1 MMDVM
6 SLLLT
11 IIGLVISGIAYWKAD
26 DAKKAVQK
34 ALERRNSDED
44 LQRLR
49 NLIAVMEAAKEAVSP
64 WVAGMPPDRTTGR
77 DQPDDLAKL
86 SETID
91 LLRTKAPLDLKEAE
105 QRRIKKSATVLD
117 KEFKEITNPTDNQDH
132 WKAALSEIQLMIPR
146 LEQLERSI
154 RDTQIST

>member
-1 MMDVM
+1 MDVI

-11 IIGLVISGIAYWKAD
+11 IIGLGISGVAYWKAD
-26 DAKKAVQK
+26 NAKKAVQK

-49 NLIAVMEAAKEAVSP
+49 NLISVMEAAKEAVAP
-64 WVAGMPPDRTTGR
+64 WVAGMPHDRKTGR
-77 DQPDDLAKL
+77 DQQDDLAKL

-91 LLRTKAPLDLKEAE
+91 LLRTKAPLDIKDAE
-105 QRRIKKSATVLD
+105 QKRIKKSATVLD
-117 KEFKEITNPTDNQDH
+117 KEFKAITNPTDNQDH

-154 RDTQIST
+154 RDAQISA

>member
-1 MMDVM
+1 VDYI

-11 IIGLVISGIAYWKAD
+11 IVGLLISGVAYLKAD

-34 ALERRNSDED
+34 ALKRRNSDED

-49 NLIAVMEAAKEAVSP
+49 NLIAAMEAAKEAVAP
-64 WVAGMPPDRTTGR
+64 WVAGMPHDRRTGR
-77 DQPDDLAKL
+77 DKQDDLAKL

-91 LLRTKAPLDLKEAE
+91 FLRTKAPLELEDAE

-117 KEFKEITNPTDNQDH
+117 KELKEIGNPTDNQDH

-154 RDTQIST
+154 RDAQIST